1 MASPSP
7 DLSGKR
13 APLTPRGG
21 VIDAVD
27 HTRSHCIDRHTAF
40 IALGSNVN
48 KERNIANGIR
58 RLQRA
63 VHVELVSPI
72 YETSP
77 VGYTS
82 QDHFWNAVVRVNT
95 QLEPDALLAA
105 LQAIEYQA
113 GKATPFPNGPRTLDL
128 DLLLYDADTIRSPT
142 LEIPHPRMHERQFV
156 LKPLADIAATL
167 EIPQQKATVEQLLD
181 RIENSGEQIRQ
192 VEPLISF
199 R

>member
-13 APLTPRGG
+13 VLLTACGG
-21 VIDAVD
+21 GIDAIS
-27 HTRSHCIDRHTAF
+27 HTHAHRTGQHTAF

-48 KERNIANGIR
+48 KERNIADGVR

-63 VHVELVSPI
+63 IHVELVSPI

-82 QDHFWNAVVRVNT
+82 QDHFWNAVVRVKT
-95 QLEPDALLAA
+95 QLEPSALLAA

-113 GKATPFPNGPRTLDL
+113 GKATPFRNGPRTLDL
-128 DLLLYDADTIRSPT
+128 DLLLYDTDTIRSPT

-167 EIPQQKATVEQLLD
+167 EIPQQAATVEQLLC
-181 RIENSGEQIRQ
+181 RIENSGERIRQ
-192 VEPLISF
+192 VEPHISF

>member
-1 MASPSP
+1 MASLSP
-7 DLSGKR
+7 NVSEKR
-13 APLTPRGG
+13 VPLTPRGG
-21 VIDAVD
+21 VINAVNP
-27 HTRSHCIDRHTAF
+27 TPTHCIDRHTAF
-40 IALGSNVN
+40 IALGSNVD
-48 KERNIANGIR
+48 KERHMADGIR
-58 RLQRA
+58 HLQRA
-63 VHVELVSPI
+63 MHVELVSPI

-82 QDHFWNAVVRVNT
+82 QDHFWNAVVRIKT
-95 QLEPDALLAA
+95 QLEPGALLAA

-167 EIPQQKATVEQLLD
+167 EIPQQKATVEQLLG

-192 VEPLISF
+192 VEPRISF